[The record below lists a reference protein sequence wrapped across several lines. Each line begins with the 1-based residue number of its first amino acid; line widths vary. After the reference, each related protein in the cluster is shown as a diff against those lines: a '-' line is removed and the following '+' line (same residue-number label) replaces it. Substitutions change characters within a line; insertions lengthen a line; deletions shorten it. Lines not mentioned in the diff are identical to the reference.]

1 MEYKLDK
8 EYNNIEKF
16 YIDLIDGIIN
26 EIPNMT
32 WREVYETV
40 VLAAPTLHKYGLHA
54 MSSAM
59 ILANNNL
66 LGIKEPEDR
75 IDFAEEQFNDK
86 FG

>member
-8 EYNNIEKF
+8 EYSNIEKF

-26 EIPNMT
+26 KIPNMT

-40 VLAAPTLHKYGLHA
+40 ILAAPTLHEYGFHA
-54 MSSAM
+54 MSAAM

-75 IDFAEEQFNDK
+75 IDFAEKQFNDK
-86 FG
+86 FR